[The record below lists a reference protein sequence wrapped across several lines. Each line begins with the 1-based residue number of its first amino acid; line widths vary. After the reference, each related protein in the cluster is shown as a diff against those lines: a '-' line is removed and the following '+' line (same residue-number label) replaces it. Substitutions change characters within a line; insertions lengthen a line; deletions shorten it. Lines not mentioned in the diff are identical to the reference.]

1 MSSFRPIIGVA
12 LMVSLPVA
20 LGGCPLAI
28 VGGLGAAG
36 GAGYAANDERGVHGS
51 VDDFAIKSNIQKA
64 WTQANPLLQTLNINV
79 YEGRVL
85 LTGAAPTPESK
96 VQAAEI
102 ARQVPGVRAVYDE
115 IEVTTPETAWADAQ
129 DTWISS
135 RLRTEL
141 AFTPDLRSGNY
152 TIETVNGSVYLIGS
166 ARSQAELDNATSVA
180 RNIPDV
186 KRVVSYVEVRPGVP
200 VAQQQPLPTAL
211 PPSSAPPANLQGA
224 APPMAAPTTAVEAQ
238 KL

>member
-1 MSSFRPIIGVA
+1 MAGFRPIISVA
-12 LMVSLPVA
+12 LTLSLPIA

-51 VDDFAIKSNIQKA
+51 SDDFAIKSNIQKA
-64 WTQANPLLQTLNINV
+64 WAQANPLLETLNINV

-96 VQAAEI
+96 AQAAEI
-102 ARQVPGVRAVYDE
+102 AGRVPGVRAVYDE
-115 IEVTTPETAWADAQ
+115 IEMTTPETAWADAQ
-129 DTWISS
+129 DTWINS

-141 AFTPDLRSGNY
+141 AFNRDIRSVNY

-166 ARSQAELDNATSVA
+166 ARSQAELDTATNIA
-180 RNIPDV
+180 RNITDV
-186 KRVVSYVEVRPGVP
+186 KRVVSYVEVRPGMP
-200 VAQQQPLPTAL
+200 VAQQQPL
-211 PPSSAPPANLQGA
+211 SSPPASAQGA
-224 APPMAAPTTAVEAQ
+224 APPAAAPTTPVEAE

>member
-1 MSSFRPIIGVA
+1 
-12 LMVSLPVA
+12 MVSLPMT

-28 VGGLGAAG
+28 VGGIGAAG
-36 GAGYAANDERGVHGS
+36 GAGYAANDERGVHGGI
-51 VDDFAIKSNIQKA
+51 DDFAIKSNIQKA
-64 WTQANPLLQTLNINV
+64 WAQANPLLETLNINV

-85 LTGAAPTPESK
+85 LTGAAPTPASEAE
-96 VQAAEI
+96 AAEI
-102 ARQVPGVRAVYDE
+102 AGRVPGVRAVYNE
-115 IEVTTPETAWADAQ
+115 IELTLPESAWADAQ

-166 ARSQAELDNATSVA
+166 ARTQAELDNATSIA

-186 KRVVSYVEVRPGVP
+186 KRVVSYVEVRPGMP

-211 PPSSAPPANLQGA
+211 PASSAPPANLQGA

>member
-1 MSSFRPIIGVA
+1 MSSFRPIISAVF
-12 LMVSLPVA
+12 MVSLPMT

-51 VDDFAIKSNIQKA
+51 SDDFAIKSNIQKA
-64 WTQANPLLQTLNINV
+64 WAQANPLLETLNINV

-96 VQAAEI
+96 AQAAEI
-102 ARQVPGVRAVYDE
+102 AGRVPGVRAVYNE
-115 IEVTTPETAWADAQ
+115 IEMTPPETAWADAQ
-129 DTWISS
+129 DTWIGS

-141 AFTPDLRSGNY
+141 AFNRDIRSGNY

-166 ARSQAELDNATSVA
+166 ARSQAELDNATNIA

-186 KRVVSYVEVRPGVP
+186 KRVVSYVEVRPGMP
-200 VAQQQPLPTAL
+200 VAQQQPLPTAT
-211 PPSSAPPANLQGA
+211 PPSGAPPANLQGA

>member
-1 MSSFRPIIGVA
+1 MAGFRPIISVA
-12 LMVSLPVA
+12 LTLSLPIA

-51 VDDFAIKSNIQKA
+51 SDDFAIKSNIQKA
-64 WTQANPLLQTLNINV
+64 WAQANPLLETLNINV

-96 VQAAEI
+96 AQAAEI
-102 ARQVPGVRAVYDE
+102 AGRVPGVRAVYNE
-115 IEVTTPETAWADAQ
+115 IEMTPPETAWADAQ
-129 DTWISS
+129 DTWIGS

-141 AFTPDLRSGNY
+141 AFNRDIRSGNY

-166 ARSQAELDNATSVA
+166 ARSQSELDTATNIA

-186 KRVVSYVEVRPGVP
+186 KRVVSYVEVRPGMP
-200 VAQQQPLPTAL
+200 VAQQQPVAL
-211 PPSSAPPANLQGA
+211 PPASAHGA
-224 APPMAAPTTAVEAQ
+224 APPAAAPTTPVEAE

>member
-1 MSSFRPIIGVA
+1 VAGFRPIIFGV
-12 LMVSLPVA
+12 LTLSLPIA

-36 GAGYAANDERGVHGS
+36 GAGYAANDERGVQGS

-79 YEGRVL
+79 YQGRTL
-85 LTGAAPTPESK
+85 LTGAVPTPEAK
-96 VQAAEI
+96 AQAAEI
-102 ARQVPGVRAVYDE
+102 ASRVPGVRAVYNE
-115 IEVTTPETAWADAQ
+115 IEVSSPETAWADAQ
-129 DTWISS
+129 DAWISS

-166 ARSQAELDNATSVA
+166 ARSPAELDNATSIA

-186 KRVVSYVEVRPGVP
+186 KRVVSYVEVRPGLP
-200 VAQQQPLPTAL
+200 VAQQQPL
-211 PPSSAPPANLQGA
+211 APPPTGAQGA
-224 APPMAAPTTAVEAQ
+224 APPAAAPTTPVEAE
-238 KL
+238 KLSSQ

>member
-1 MSSFRPIIGVA
+1 M
-12 LMVSLPVA
+12 LLLPLV

-28 VGGLGAAG
+28 VGGIGAAG
-36 GAGYAANDERGVHGS
+36 GAGYAANGERGVHGDI
-51 VDDFAIKSNIQKA
+51 DDFAIKSNIQKA
-64 WTQANPLLQTLNINV
+64 WTQANPLLETLNINV

-96 VQAAEI
+96 AQAAEI
-102 ARQVPGVRAVYDE
+102 ASRVPGVRAVYNE
-115 IEVTTPETAWADAQ
+115 IELTTPETAWADAQ

-141 AFTPDLRSGNY
+141 TFTPDIRSGNY

-166 ARSQAELDNATSVA
+166 ARSQAELDTATGVA

-186 KRVVSYVEVRPGVP
+186 KRVVSYVEIRPGEP
-200 VAQQQPLPTAL
+200 VAQQQPLPTAS
-211 PPSSAPPANLQGA
+211 PPTSAQGA
-224 APPMAAPTTAVEAQ
+224 APPAAAPTTPVEVQ
-238 KL
+238 KLSSQ

>member
-1 MSSFRPIIGVA
+1 MSSFRPIISVV
-12 LMVSLPVA
+12 LMLLLPIA

-36 GAGYAANDERGVHGS
+36 GAGYAANDERGVQGS

-85 LTGAAPTPESK
+85 LTGSAPTPESK
-96 VQAAEI
+96 AQAAEI
-102 ARQVPGVRAVYDE
+102 AGRVAGVRAVYNE
-115 IEVTTPETAWADAQ
+115 IELTPPETAAADAE
-129 DTWISS
+129 DAWISS

-141 AFTPDLRSGNY
+141 AFTPDIRSGNY

-166 ARSQAELDNATSVA
+166 ARSQAELDNATSIA

-186 KRVVSYVEVRPGVP
+186 KRVVSYVEVRPGMP
-200 VAQQQPLPTAL
+200 VAAQQPP
-211 PPSSAPPANLQGA
+211 APPPMSAQGA
-224 APPMAAPTTAVEAQ
+224 APPAAAPMTPVEAQ

>member
-1 MSSFRPIIGVA
+1 MAGFRAINSVVPMLLLPI
-12 LMVSLPVA
+12 A

-36 GAGYAANDERGVHGS
+36 GAGYAANDERGVQGS

-64 WTQANPLLQTLNINV
+64 WTQANPLLETLNINV
-79 YEGRVL
+79 YQGRIL
-85 LTGAAPTPESK
+85 LTGAAPTPEAK
-96 VQAAEI
+96 AQAAEI
-102 ARQVPGVRAVYDE
+102 ASRVPGVRAVYNE
-115 IEVTTPETAWADAQ
+115 IEVSPPETAWADAQ

-141 AFTPDLRSGNY
+141 AFTPDIRSGNY

-166 ARSQAELDNATSVA
+166 ARSQAELDNATSIA

-200 VAQQQPLPTAL
+200 VAQQQPSAL
-211 PPSSAPPANLQGA
+211 PSTSAQGA
-224 APPMAAPTTAVEAQ
+224 APPAAAPTTPVEAQ

>member
-1 MSSFRPIIGVA
+1 VAGFRPIISVT
-12 LMVSLPVA
+12 LTLSLPIA

-51 VDDFAIKSNIQKA
+51 TDDFAIKSNIQKA
-64 WTQANPLLQTLNINV
+64 WAQANPLLETLNINV

-96 VQAAEI
+96 AQAAEI
-102 ARQVPGVRAVYDE
+102 AGRVPGVRAVYDE
-115 IEVTTPETAWADAQ
+115 IEMTTPETAWADAQ
-129 DTWISS
+129 DTWINS

-141 AFTPDLRSGNY
+141 AFNRDIRSVNY

-166 ARSQAELDNATSVA
+166 ARSQAELDTATNIA
-180 RNIPDV
+180 RNITDV
-186 KRVVSYVEVRPGVP
+186 KRVVSYVEVRPGMP
-200 VAQQQPLPTAL
+200 VAQQQPL
-211 PPSSAPPANLQGA
+211 SSPPASAQGA
-224 APPMAAPTTAVEAQ
+224 APPAAAPTTPVEAE

>member
-1 MSSFRPIIGVA
+1 MSSFRPIISAV
-12 LMVSLPVA
+12 LMVSLPII

-51 VDDFAIKSNIQKA
+51 SDDFAIKSNIQKA
-64 WTQANPLLQTLNINV
+64 WAQANPLLETLNINV

-96 VQAAEI
+96 AQAAEI
-102 ARQVPGVRAVYDE
+102 AGRVPGVRAVYDE
-115 IEVTTPETAWADAQ
+115 IEMTTPETAWADAQ
-129 DTWISS
+129 DTWINS

-141 AFTPDLRSGNY
+141 AFNRDIRSVNY

-166 ARSQAELDNATSVA
+166 ARSQAELDTATNIA
-180 RNIPDV
+180 RNITDV
-186 KRVVSYVEVRPGVP
+186 KRVVSYVEVRPGMP
-200 VAQQQPLPTAL
+200 VAQQQPL
-211 PPSSAPPANLQGA
+211 SSPPASAQGA
-224 APPMAAPTTAVEAQ
+224 APPAAAPTTPVEAE

>member
-1 MSSFRPIIGVA
+1 MAGFRPIISVT
-12 LMVSLPVA
+12 LTLSLPIA

-51 VDDFAIKSNIQKA
+51 TDDFAIKSNIQKA
-64 WTQANPLLQTLNINV
+64 WAQANPLLETLNINV

-96 VQAAEI
+96 AQAAEI
-102 ARQVPGVRAVYDE
+102 AGRVPGVRAVYNE
-115 IEVTTPETAWADAQ
+115 IEMTPPETAWADAQ
-129 DTWISS
+129 DTWIGS

-141 AFTPDLRSGNY
+141 AFNRDIRSVNY

-166 ARSQAELDNATSVA
+166 ARSQSELDTATNIA

-186 KRVVSYVEVRPGVP
+186 KRVVSYVEVRPGMP
-200 VAQQQPLPTAL
+200 VAQQQPVA
-211 PPSSAPPANLQGA
+211 SPPASAQGA
-224 APPMAAPTTAVEAQ
+224 APPAAAPTTPVEVE

>member
-1 MSSFRPIIGVA
+1 MAGFRPIISVV
-12 LMVSLPVA
+12 LMVSLPMI

-51 VDDFAIKSNIQKA
+51 TDDFAIKSNIQKA
-64 WTQANPLLQTLNINV
+64 WAQANPLLETLNINV

-96 VQAAEI
+96 AQAAEI
-102 ARQVPGVRAVYDE
+102 AGRVPGVRAVYDE
-115 IEVTTPETAWADAQ
+115 IEMTTPETAWADAQ
-129 DTWISS
+129 DSWINS

-141 AFTPDLRSGNY
+141 AFNRDIRSVNY

-166 ARSQAELDNATSVA
+166 ARSRPAGLSVEAAAALLACRDGPRHRKPRASRRGCYA
-180 RNIPDV
+180 RCSWHC
-186 KRVVSYVEVRPGVP
+186 RARP
-200 VAQQQPLPTAL
+200 A
-211 PPSSAPPANLQGA
+211 SAPNRSDRPIR
-224 APPMAAPTTAVEAQ
+224 
-238 KL
+238 

>member
-1 MSSFRPIIGVA
+1 MPMLLLPI
-12 LMVSLPVA
+12 A

-28 VGGLGAAG
+28 VGGIGAAG
-36 GAGYAANDERGVHGS
+36 GAGYAANGERGVPGS
-51 VDDFAIKSNIQKA
+51 TDDFAIKSNIQKA
-64 WTQANPLLQTLNINV
+64 WAQANPLLETLNINV

-96 VQAAEI
+96 AQAAEI
-102 ARQVPGVRAVYDE
+102 AGRVPGVRAVYNE
-115 IEVTTPETAWADAQ
+115 IEMTTPETAWADTQ

-141 AFTPDLRSGNY
+141 TFAPDIRSGNY

-166 ARSQAELDNATSVA
+166 ARSQAELDKATSIA

-186 KRVVSYVEVRPGVP
+186 KRVVSYVEIRPGVP
-200 VAQQQPLPTAL
+200 VAQQQPLPTAS
-211 PPSSAPPANLQGA
+211 PPPSAPPASLQGA

>member
-1 MSSFRPIIGVA
+1 MRSFRTIISVA

-36 GAGYAANDERGVHGS
+36 GAGYAANDERGVKGS

-64 WTQANPLLQTLNINV
+64 WTQANPLLETLNINV
-79 YEGRVL
+79 YEGHVL
-85 LTGAAPTPESK
+85 LTGAAPTPDSK
-96 VQAAEI
+96 IQAAEI

-115 IEVTTPETAWADAQ
+115 IEVTPPETAWADAQ
-129 DTWISS
+129 DAWISS

-141 AFTPDLRSGNY
+141 AFAPDIRSGNF

-166 ARSQAELDNATSVA
+166 ARSQAELDNATSIA

-200 VAQQQPLPTAL
+200 VAQQQPLPTV
-211 PPSSAPPANLQGA
+211 PPPASAPPADLQGA
-224 APPMAAPTTAVEAQ
+224 APAMAAPTTAVEAQ

>member
-1 MSSFRPIIGVA
+1 MAGFRPIISVT
-12 LMVSLPVA
+12 LTLSLPIA

-51 VDDFAIKSNIQKA
+51 SDDFAIKSNIQKA
-64 WTQANPLLQTLNINV
+64 WAQANPLLETLNINV

-96 VQAAEI
+96 AQAAEI
-102 ARQVPGVRAVYDE
+102 AGRVPGVRAVYDE
-115 IEVTTPETAWADAQ
+115 IEMTTPETAWADAQ
-129 DTWISS
+129 DTWINS

-141 AFTPDLRSGNY
+141 AFNRDIRSVNY

-166 ARSQAELDNATSVA
+166 ARSQAELDTATNIA
-180 RNIPDV
+180 RNITDV
-186 KRVVSYVEVRPGVP
+186 KRVVSYVEVRPGMP
-200 VAQQQPLPTAL
+200 VAQQQPL
-211 PPSSAPPANLQGA
+211 SSPPASAQGA
-224 APPMAAPTTAVEAQ
+224 APPAAAPTTPVEAE

>member
-1 MSSFRPIIGVA
+1 MSGFRPIIRVA
-12 LMVSLPVA
+12 LMVSLPIG

-64 WTQANPLLQTLNINV
+64 WTQANPLLETLNINV

-96 VQAAEI
+96 IQAAEI

-115 IEVTTPETAWADAQ
+115 IEMTPPETAWADAQ
-129 DTWISS
+129 DAWISS
-135 RLRTEL
+135 RLRTDL
-141 AFTPDLRSGNY
+141 AFTPEIRSGNY

-166 ARSQAELDNATSVA
+166 ARSQYELDRATAIA

-186 KRVVSYVEVRPGVP
+186 KRVVSYVEIRPGVP
-200 VAQQQPLPTAL
+200 VAQQQPLPAAP
-211 PPSSAPPANLQGA
+211 PPSSAPPTNLQGA

>member
-1 MSSFRPIIGVA
+1 MQAGGRAMSSFRPIISAV
-12 LMVSLPVA
+12 LMVSLPMM

-36 GAGYAANDERGVHGS
+36 GAGYAANDERGVHGGI
-51 VDDFAIKSNIQKA
+51 DDFAIKSNIQKA
-64 WTQANPLLQTLNINV
+64 WLQANPLLQTLNINV

-102 ARQVPGVRAVYDE
+102 ARQIPGVRVVYDE
-115 IEVTTPETAWADAQ
+115 IEMTTPETAWADAQ

-141 AFTPDLRSGNY
+141 AFNPDIRSGNY

-166 ARSQAELDNATSVA
+166 ARTQAELDNATSIA
-180 RNIPDV
+180 RKIPDV

-200 VAQQQPLPTAL
+200 VAQQQPL
-211 PPSSAPPANLQGA
+211 SSPPA
-224 APPMAAPTTAVEAQ
+224 
-238 KL
+238 

>member
-1 MSSFRPIIGVA
+1 MAGFRSIISVVLMLLLPI
-12 LMVSLPVA
+12 A

-64 WTQANPLLQTLNINV
+64 WTQANPLLQTLDISV

-85 LTGAAPTPESK
+85 LTGAAATPEAK
-96 VQAAEI
+96 LQAAEI
-102 ARQVPGVRAVYDE
+102 ARQVPGVRVVYDE
-115 IEVTTPETAWADAQ
+115 IEAAPPETAWADAQ
-129 DTWISS
+129 DAWISS

-141 AFTPDLRSGNY
+141 AFTPDIRSGNF

-166 ARSQAELDNATSVA
+166 ARSQAELDNATRVA

-200 VAQQQPLPTAL
+200 VAQQQPLPTA
-211 PPSSAPPANLQGA
+211 PPPMGAQGATPPA
-224 APPMAAPTTAVEAQ
+224 AAPTTAVEAQ

>member
-1 MSSFRPIIGVA
+1 MTGFRPIISVVPM
-12 LMVSLPVA
+12 LLLPIA

-36 GAGYAANDERGVHGS
+36 GAGYEANDERGVHGG

-64 WTQANPLLQTLNINV
+64 WAQANPLLGTLNINV

-96 VQAAEI
+96 AQAAEI
-102 ARQVPGVRAVYDE
+102 AGRVPGVRAVYNE
-115 IEVTTPETAWADAQ
+115 IELTTPETAWADAQ
-129 DTWISS
+129 DTWIGS

-141 AFTPDLRSGNY
+141 AFTPDIRSSNY

-166 ARSQAELDNATSVA
+166 ARSQAELDNATSIA

-186 KRVVSYVEVRPGVP
+186 KRVVSYVEIRPGVP
-200 VAQQQPLPTAL
+200 VAQQQPL
-211 PPSSAPPANLQGA
+211 APPPAGVQGA
-224 APPMAAPTTAVEAQ
+224 APPAAAPTTAVEAQ

>member
-1 MSSFRPIIGVA
+1 MAGFRPIISVA
-12 LMVSLPVA
+12 LTLSLPIA

-36 GAGYAANDERGVHGS
+36 GTGYAANDERGVHGS
-51 VDDFAIKSNIQKA
+51 TDDFAIKSNIQKA
-64 WTQANPLLQTLNINV
+64 WAQANPLLETLNINV

-96 VQAAEI
+96 AQAAEI
-102 ARQVPGVRAVYDE
+102 AGRVPGVRAVYDE
-115 IEVTTPETAWADAQ
+115 IEMTTPETAWADAQ
-129 DTWISS
+129 DTWINS

-141 AFTPDLRSGNY
+141 AFNRDIRSVNY

-166 ARSQAELDNATSVA
+166 ARSQAELDTATNIA
-180 RNIPDV
+180 RNITDV
-186 KRVVSYVEVRPGVP
+186 KRVVSYVEVRPGMP
-200 VAQQQPLPTAL
+200 VAQQQPL
-211 PPSSAPPANLQGA
+211 SSPPASAQGA
-224 APPMAAPTTAVEAQ
+224 APPAAAPTTPVEAE